1 MTTNPATPIAETD
14 FQLTPP
20 DVLQPVSEAVAR
32 TALPL
37 PPDLKV
43 AVDEQAARFIDALL
57 TEDLGSDNF
66 RVRLDSAFELGKEEI
81 SVAASLLQGRF
92 MERNFVGMEKSAA
105 FAAIQDM
112 RSHLEEL
119 NPGKEGDLLQP
130 RRFLGIIP
138 FGNRMQAYFRKFQ
151 SAGAQMQDAL
161 QRIYEARDDVQRDLV
176 EIENTR
182 VKLWDAM
189 RSLGAAVR
197 FAEVLDQ
204 HLTARVAAIKSS
216 DPDRAKALEQE
227 VLFYTRQ
234 NLGDMLTQQAVTTN
248 GYLALDVLKR
258 TGREMMNGCTRVATT
273 GMSAM
278 AVAQTVARATG
289 NQIAVMDML
298 KGVNASIES
307 LIAESGRQLG
317 THVDRTAEFAGNP
330 LIGVEKLKEMFD
342 QTFKAMDSM
351 DSFRSKAIDAMGRN
365 NQIMKE
371 QLARADAY
379 IDRVRRQKAGE
390 AARRSDDG
398 PVALRAPVGERAV

>member
-1 MTTNPATPIAETD
+1 MTTTLATPIAETD

-37 PPDLKV
+37 SPDLKA

-57 TEDLGSDNF
+57 TEDLGSDGF
-66 RVRLDSAFELGKEEI
+66 KVRLDSAFELGKEEI
-81 SVAASLLQGRF
+81 SIAASLLQGRF

-105 FAAIQDM
+105 FTAIQDM

-130 RRFLGIIP
+130 RKVLGIIP
-138 FGNRMQAYFRKFQ
+138 FGNRLQAYFRKFQ
-151 SAGAQMQDAL
+151 SAGTQLQDAL

-182 VKLWDAM
+182 IKLWDAM

-204 HLTARVAAIKSS
+204 QLTARVAALKST

-307 LIAESGRQLG
+307 LITESGRQLNA
-317 THVDRTAEFAGNP
+317 HVDRTAEFAGNP

-390 AARRSDDG
+390 AARRVDSG
-398 PVALRAPVGERAV
+398 PVAL

>member
-37 PPDLKV
+37 PPDLKA

-204 HLTARVAAIKSS
+204 HLTARVAAIKNS

-317 THVDRTAEFAGNP
+317 AHVDRTAEFAGNP

-390 AARRSDDG
+390 AARRADDG

>member
-1 MTTNPATPIAETD
+1 MPTAETD

-37 PPDLKV
+37 PADLKA

-119 NPGKEGDLLQP
+119 NPGKDGDLLQP
-130 RRFLGIIP
+130 RKFLGILP

-204 HLTARVAAIKSS
+204 QLTARVAAIKNS

-317 THVDRTAEFAGNP
+317 AHVDRTAEFAGNP

-398 PVALRAPVGERAV
+398 PVALQAPVGERAV

>member
-32 TALPL
+32 TAAPL
-37 PPDLKV
+37 SPDLKA

-57 TEDLGSDNF
+57 TEDLGSDSF
-66 RVRLDSAFELGKEEI
+66 KVRLDSAFELGKEEI

-119 NPGKEGDLLQP
+119 NPGKDGDLLQP
-130 RRFLGIIP
+130 RKFLGILP

-204 HLTARVAAIKSS
+204 QLTARVAALKST

-317 THVDRTAEFAGNP
+317 AHVDRTAEFAGNP

-390 AARRSDDG
+390 AARRVDSG
-398 PVALRAPVGERAV
+398 PVALQAPVGERAV

>member
-204 HLTARVAAIKSS
+204 HLTARVAAIKNS

-317 THVDRTAEFAGNP
+317 AHVDRTAEFAGNP

-351 DSFRSKAIDAMGRN
+351 DGFRSKAIDAMGRN

-390 AARRSDDG
+390 AARRADDG

>member
-1 MTTNPATPIAETD
+1 MPTAETD

-130 RRFLGIIP
+130 RKFLGILP

-204 HLTARVAAIKSS
+204 HLTARVAAIKNS

-317 THVDRTAEFAGNP
+317 AHVDRTAEFAGNP

-390 AARRSDDG
+390 AARRADDG